1 MCITQSH
8 AVPTILHQYELLSD
22 MRDCELMTS
31 NSMGVYELK
40 VKHKSNNKV
49 QNINKKLVEKKK
61 HKIKITGD
69 HHARGCAS

>member
-1 MCITQSH
+1 MCTTQSH
-8 AVPTILHQYELLSD
+8 AVPMILHQSELLSN

-31 NSMGVYELK
+31 NSIGGYELK

-61 HKIKITGD
+61 HKVIIIGD
-69 HHARGCAS
+69 HPARGCAS